1 MDPKEQ
7 ELRKIQDEC
16 NHKGHWQSAGQSQ
29 AISAKGMFL
38 TTTMY
43 CKRCGFMVYASQEI
57 KLPNSKIAV
66 PTDIRL
72 KN

>member
-1 MDPKEQ
+1 MDPK

-29 AISAKGMFL
+29 AISTKGVFL

-43 CKRCGFMVYASQEI
+43 CKKCGFMVYASQEI
-57 KLPNSKIAV
+57 RLPKSDIAV
-66 PTDIRL
+66 LTNIKL